1 MGLGVAQLLAPDA
14 VNRMIGVRDTER
26 SRAIQRLVGLREI
39 GAGIGILASERP
51 APWLWSRVAGD
62 MMDVT
67 LLAAAMNADDSDTDR
82 VASALAAVLG
92 ISALDYLT
100 SERFTRDPKLTQDRL
115 SSDSPEV
122 RKYITV
128 NRPIE
133 EVYTFWHDFRNL
145 PRFMPYLESVETTGD
160 GRSRWVAKA
169 PLGRTIEWDAETMRD
184 EPNREIAWRS
194 LPGATVE
201 NAGSVRFTP
210 APGNRGTE
218 VRVNITYSL
227 PGGRA
232 VATLARLFPE
242 NPDREVYDD
251 LRAFKQ
257 VMEVGEVVL
266 SEAVAG
272 GSRIKQHPAQ
282 PPE

>member
-1 MGLGVAQLLAPDA
+1 M
-14 VNRMIGVRDTER
+14 
-26 SRAIQRLVGLREI
+26 REI
-39 GAGIGILASERP
+39 GAGIGILSSARP
-51 APWLWSRVAGD
+51 VPWLWSRVAGD
-62 MMDVT
+62 MMDIT
-67 LLAAAMNADDSDTDR
+67 LLAAAMNSDDNDTDR
-82 VASALAAVLG
+82 VAGAIAAVLG

-100 SERFTRDPKLTQDRL
+100 SDLFTRNADLTM
-115 SSDSPEV
+115 DSPLTETPEV
-122 RKYITV
+122 RKFITV
-128 NRPIE
+128 NRPVE
-133 EVYTFWHDFRNL
+133 EVYNFWHDFRNL
-145 PRFMPYLESVETTGD
+145 PRFMPYLESVEVTGD
-160 GRSRWVAKA
+160 GRSHWVAKA
-169 PLGRTIEWDAETMRD
+169 PLGRTIEWDAETTRD

-201 NAGSVRFTP
+201 NAGTVRFSP
-210 APGNRGTE
+210 APGNRGAE
-218 VRVNITYSL
+218 VHVNITYSI

-257 VMEVGEVVL
+257 VLEVGEIVT

-282 PPE
+282 PPERIKG